1 MVSEIMQGESAAS
14 RRRSPGFVERKS
26 VRGGR
31 RDFPGRGF
39 RLFNAVHSIHPLTMR
54 MLPPQFA
61 AFALWLTVLAPAF
74 PAEPTPPPFVGK
86 LTLVRYD
93 QPIAFSSGYAPTR
106 QAAKAR
112 NGPDAVVWPDFTLN
126 GRPIFRGGKN
136 EEDAPF
142 KLRTGSEATSPFQ
155 LPTDEVIQPGNHW
168 LRAMDWR
175 SGLRHLYTADATA
188 RTSNTASAMAGRY
201 ELWLFPV
208 RLQGEG
214 GPVVK
219 NVEVKIG
226 GRSIFKQPGPWRS
239 LTLLLPQNEKNQPYV
254 LSIDG
259 RPPVTFSAG
268 LQPVRLGNPHENMI
282 PVNAMIRGD
291 GPKISLRHLARSAEF
306 SHAREWAADE
316 AGLKNPLPAAPPLD
330 RGHGL
335 ARYLGAE
342 VSASP
347 LTLYAAALPL
357 GMSGG
362 FFKKGTDPE
371 AYAKLLA
378 SMGFDTVFDPASA
391 LPAPGDAESFEKRA
405 AALAR
410 HQVRLGLQYDQ
421 NWTRPSLQHPNVT
434 FFAHTLSDWHAP
446 LYRSLSLAA
455 QRFARLPNFA
465 GLSIGADNAGY
476 ASHWSW
482 ARPVPDRPWGPAM
495 IAFMGTPQPRVPR
508 APSLGAPEFPFEQPV
523 KTQAEFSRYVER
535 YDLSFQQNSYFAE
548 AVREVSPRLAF
559 TTGTFGSAPGSG
571 ARGGWPWASIPGRV
585 LAEGLPVQQAY
596 DWNIRHSSKP
606 LHCVA
611 LVDRLHSYFPKKTTW
626 GLLDN
631 HHFLYGREAW
641 QRACALLLTR
651 GVQGVGTNFLAR
663 PDGEVARPDV
673 VAAQSE
679 MNAWM
684 RKYGGVYAR
693 TEPEATIGIF
703 YGQLQAT
710 QRRVLTAENAR
721 SEDLLRGSHE
731 GKVAEALFFCHAA
744 GWPARVITYQ
754 ELLRGPLPASMKAIL
769 LVGLDQPDDTW
780 NWGKGLEPTLQ
791 KFLDRGGRILTD
803 DESVCPVPSTKT
815 GLKVAAYVTQSEVD
829 PTPLLFAR
837 NAENITHLRT
847 AMLGVAAPV
856 AVSSGERIWAI
867 PTNCADT
874 QYVTVVNQAFAE
886 GDEARER
893 LLPAD
898 PKATTSEPWKFKR
911 NASLYVK
918 PQTGTLQWNTGR
930 PIYDVRLGR
939 KLTAEEAA
947 QLDLTTDAFRW
958 YALPP
963 REIAAPL
970 LAVEKGVSG
979 FHEARVKISGGPRL
993 GGVPVQLTVTG
1004 ANDTATVYS
1013 TTEIPTRL
1021 PLRDSDDGEF
1031 TVTATELLSG
1041 LTTSTK
1047 VSITADAHVR
1057 ARVQVQVREPAAL
1070 TKFAKRKKFP
1080 LTIALTPEQ
1089 EKDALFRGHANALKA
1104 FYAKQGRAVAV
1115 GTVKPGGVVES
1126 LQPLKSP
1133 HRYPQWKTITSDLI
1147 LFGTPANNVLLRDQ
1161 ARGEILPRDFVPP
1174 LEGEAALLYARS
1186 PFVGECDVLNIVAR
1200 DLAGF
1205 TAAVARL
1212 TSPAKP

>member
-1 MVSEIMQGESAAS
+1 M
-14 RRRSPGFVERKS
+14 RTH
-26 VRGGR
+26 
-31 RDFPGRGF
+31 
-39 RLFNAVHSIHPLTMR
+39 LPL
-54 MLPPQFA
+54 FA
-61 AFALWLTVLAPAF
+61 AFALGLLGMATAFSADPPPA
-74 PAEPTPPPFVGK
+74 PFVGK

-93 QPIAFSSGYAPTR
+93 QPLAFSDGYAPTR
-106 QAAKAR
+106 QAAKAKD
-112 NGPDAVVWPDFTLN
+112 GPDAVAWPDFTLN
-126 GRPIFRGGKN
+126 NQPIFRGGKS
-136 EEDAPF
+136 EEDVPF
-142 KLRTGSEATSPFQ
+142 KLRTSDEAASPFQ

-175 SGLRHLYTADATA
+175 RGLRHLYTADATA

-208 RLQGEG
+208 LLQGEG

-219 NVEVKIG
+219 NVEVKVA
-226 GRSIFKQPGPWRS
+226 GRSVFKQPGPWRS
-239 LTLLLPQNEKNQPYV
+239 LTLLLPQNDKTQPYV
-254 LSIDG
+254 LSVDG

-268 LQPVRLGNPHENMI
+268 LQPVKLGNPHETLLA
-282 PVNAMIRGD
+282 VNATIAGE
-291 GPKISLRHLARSAEF
+291 GPKITLRHLTRSAEF
-306 SHAREWAADE
+306 LHAKEWAADV
-316 AGLKNPLPAAPPLD
+316 AALKNPLPAPPPFD
-330 RGHGL
+330 RGHGP

-342 VSASP
+342 VSISP
-347 LTLYAAALPL
+347 LTLYGCALPL

-378 SMGFDTVFDPASA
+378 QLGYDTVFDPAST

-410 HQVRLGLQYDQ
+410 QQVRLGLQYDQ
-421 NWTRPSLQHPNVT
+421 NWTRPALQHPNVT
-434 FFAHTLSDWHAP
+434 FFAHTLADWHAP

-495 IAFMGTPQPRVPR
+495 IAFAGSPQPRVPR
-508 APSLGAPEFPFEQPV
+508 APSLGPVESPFEQTV
-523 KTQAEFSRYVER
+523 KTQAEFTRYVER
-535 YDLSFQQNSYFAE
+535 YDTSFQQNAYFAE

-571 ARGGWPWASIPGRV
+571 ARGGWPWASIPGRS

-596 DWNIRHSSKP
+596 DWNVLHASKP

-611 LVDRLHSYFPKKTTW
+611 LVDRLHSYFPKKPTW

-651 GVQGVGTNFLAR
+651 GVQGVGTNFLPR
-663 PDGEVARPDV
+663 PDGDGARPDV

-684 RKYGGVYAR
+684 RKFGGVYAR
-693 TEPEATIGIF
+693 TEPDATIGIF

-710 QRRVLTAENAR
+710 QRRVLTGENAR
-721 SEDLLRGSHE
+721 LEELLKGSHE

-769 LVGLDQPDDTW
+769 LVGLDQADDTW
-780 NWGKGLEPTLQ
+780 SWGEGLAPTLQ

-803 DESVCPVPSTKT
+803 DESVSPVPSTNA
-815 GLKVAAYVTQSEVD
+815 GLKVAAYVTQSDID

-837 NAENITHLRT
+837 NAENITRLRA
-847 AMLGVAAPV
+847 AMLGVTPPL
-856 AVSSGERIWAI
+856 AVSSGEKIWAI
-867 PTNCADT
+867 PTTCADT
-874 QYVTVVNQAFAE
+874 QYVTVVNQAYAE
-886 GDEARER
+886 GDEAKER

-898 PKATTSEPWKFKR
+898 PKATSSEPWKFKG
-911 NASLYVK
+911 NASLFVK
-918 PQTGTLQWNTGR
+918 PQSGTLQWNTER

-939 KLTAEEAA
+939 KLTADEAA
-947 QLDLTTDAFRW
+947 QVDLTTDAFRW

-963 REIAAPL
+963 REIAAPQL
-970 LAVEKGVSG
+970 TVEKGVSG
-979 FHEARVKISGGPRL
+979 FYEARVKISGGPRL
-993 GGVPVQLTVTG
+993 AGVPVQLTVATNG
-1004 ANDTATVYS
+1004 QTATVFS
-1013 TTEIPTRL
+1013 TTEIATRL
-1021 PLRDSDDGEF
+1021 PLRDTDGGEF

-1041 LTTSTK
+1041 LTASTK
-1047 VSITADAHVR
+1047 ISLTAAPDLR
-1057 ARVQVQVREPAAL
+1057 ARTQVQIREAAAV
-1070 TKFAKRKKFP
+1070 TKFATRKKQS
-1080 LTIALTPEQ
+1080 LTIALTTEQ
-1089 EKDALFRGHANALKA
+1089 EKDPLFLGHAKALKA
-1104 FYAKQGRAVAV
+1104 FYEKQGRAVALGSV
-1115 GTVKPGGVVES
+1115 RPGGVVEG

-1133 HRYPQWKTITSDLI
+1133 HRYPQWKTVTSDLI
-1147 LFGTPANNVLLRDQ
+1147 LFGTPGDNVLIRDQ
-1161 ARGEILPRDFVPP
+1161 ARGEILPRNFEPT
-1174 LEGEAALLYARS
+1174 LEGEAALLYTRS
-1186 PFVGECDVLNIVAR
+1186 PFVGECDVLNIVAK
-1200 DLAGF
+1200 DAAGY
-1205 TAAVARL
+1205 TAAVAQL
-1212 TSPAKP
+1212 TSPPKP

>member
-1 MVSEIMQGESAAS
+1 M
-14 RRRSPGFVERKS
+14 RTL
-26 VRGGR
+26 
-31 RDFPGRGF
+31 FP
-39 RLFNAVHSIHPLTMR
+39 LL
-54 MLPPQFA
+54 A
-61 AFALWLTVLAPAF
+61 AFALWLTGLAPVFAAD
-74 PAEPTPPPFVGK
+74 PPPPPFTGK

-93 QPIAFSSGYAPTR
+93 QPLAFSDGYAPTR
-106 QAAKAR
+106 QTAKLKD
-112 NGPDAVVWPDFTLN
+112 GPDAVAWPDFTLN
-126 GRPIFRGGKN
+126 NQPIFRGGKS
-136 EEDAPF
+136 EEDVPF
-142 KLRTGSEATSPFQ
+142 KLRTDSEATSPFQ
-155 LPTDEVIQPGNHW
+155 LPTDELIQPGNHW

-175 SGLRHLYTADATA
+175 RGLRHLYTADATA

-208 RLQGEG
+208 LLQGEG

-219 NVEVKIG
+219 NVEVKVG
-226 GRSIFKQPGPWRS
+226 GLSIFKQPGPWRS
-239 LTLLLPQNEKNQPYV
+239 LTLLVPQNDKAQPYV
-254 LSIDG
+254 LTVDG

-268 LQPVRLGNPHENMI
+268 LQPVKLGNPHDSVI
-282 PVNAMIRGD
+282 PISATIGGD

-306 SHAREWAADE
+306 PHAKEWAADE
-316 AGLKNPLPAAPPLD
+316 AGLKNPLPAAPPFD
-330 RGHGL
+330 RGRGL
-335 ARYLGAE
+335 TRYLGAE
-342 VSASP
+342 VSVSP

-378 SMGFDTVFDPASA
+378 RMGFDTVFDPANS
-391 LPAPGDAESFEKRA
+391 LPAPDDPESFEKRA
-405 AALAR
+405 TALAR

-421 NWTRPSLQHPNVT
+421 NWTRPALQHPNVT

-455 QRFARLPNFA
+455 QRFVRLPNFA
-465 GLSIGADNAGY
+465 GLQIGADNAGY

-495 IAFMGTPQPRVPR
+495 IAFAGSPQPRVPR
-508 APSLGAPEFPFEQPV
+508 APSLGPVEFPFEQPV
-523 KTQAEFSRYVER
+523 KTQAEFARYLER
-535 YDLSFQQNSYFAE
+535 YDASFQQNGYFAE

-596 DWNIRHSSKP
+596 DWNVLHSAKP

-611 LVDRLHSYFPKKTTW
+611 LADRLHSYFPKKTTW

-631 HHFLYGREAW
+631 HHFLYGRDAW

-651 GVQGVGTNFLAR
+651 GVQGVGINFLPR
-663 PDGEVARPDV
+663 PDGDGARPDV

-703 YGQLQAT
+703 FGQLQAT

-721 SEDLLRGSHE
+721 PEDLLRGSHE
-731 GKVAEALFFCHAA
+731 GKVAEALFLCHAA

-769 LVGLDQPDDTW
+769 LVGLDQPDDSW
-780 NWGKGLEPTLQ
+780 SWGAGLEPTLQ
-791 KFLDRGGRILTD
+791 KFLERGGRILTD
-803 DESVCPVPSTKT
+803 DESVCPVPSTNT

-837 NAENITHLRT
+837 NAENITRLRA
-847 AMLGVAAPV
+847 AMLGVAAPI
-856 AVSSGERIWAI
+856 AVSSGEKIWAI

-874 QYVTVVNQAFAE
+874 QYVTVVNQAYAG
-886 GDEARER
+886 GDEAKER
-893 LLPAD
+893 VLPAD
-898 PKATTSEPWKFKR
+898 PKATTSEPWKFKG
-911 NASLYVK
+911 NASLFVK
-918 PQTGTLQWNTGR
+918 PQTGTLQWNTER

-947 QLDLTTDAFRW
+947 RVDLTTDAFRW

-963 REIAAPL
+963 REITAPVL
-970 LAVEKGVSG
+970 TVEKGVSG
-979 FHEARVKISGGPRL
+979 FYEARVKISGGQRL
-993 GGVPVQLTVTG
+993 GGVPVQLTVTSTS
-1004 ANDTATVYS
+1004 DTASVYS
-1013 TTEIPTRL
+1013 STEIPTRL
-1021 PLRDSDDGEF
+1021 PLRESDDGEF

-1041 LTTSTK
+1041 LTASAK
-1047 VSITADAHVR
+1047 VTVTTAAADLR
-1057 ARVQVQVREPAAL
+1057 ARVQVQVREAAAV
-1070 TKFAKRKKFP
+1070 TKFATRKKQP
-1080 LTIALTPEQ
+1080 LTIALTQEQ
-1089 EKDALFRGHANALKA
+1089 EKDALFVGHANALKA
-1104 FYAKQGRAVAV
+1104 FYAKQGRAVAL

-1126 LQPLKSP
+1126 LQPFKSP
-1133 HRYPQWKTITSDLI
+1133 HRYPQWKTITSDLV

-1161 ARGEILPRDFVPP
+1161 ARGEILPRDFGPT
-1174 LEGEAALLYARS
+1174 LDGEAALLYTRS

-1200 DLAGF
+1200 DHAGF
-1205 TAAVARL
+1205 TAAVAKL
-1212 TSPAKP
+1212 TTPTKP